1 MTYCKTCGALLMD
14 DSNSKCKWCK
24 TDPNHKSKV
33 QRQTIIQMFVAI
45 IVAVVV
51 AVSFR
56 GVTAVINTTVAARD
70 ISNDMGYEEV
80 VDVIVQAIYITS
92 DAGTLC
98 DTIHPKQLETY
109 VRGANMSE
117 KEFKASL
124 RNALLGRNTDFVSA
138 QAVIVSDNYDLT
150 GASLEDYT
158 KNFNFFYGANI
169 DAVKGV
175 EVQVTIT
182 KENGETFTETA
193 NMVLVHQNYRW
204 YLDAD
209 EIL

>member
-1 MTYCKTCGALLMD
+1 MTYCKTCGALLLD
-14 DSNSKCKWCK
+14 DNSKCTWCK
-24 TDPNHKSKV
+24 SNPNRENKV
-33 QRQTIIQMFVAI
+33 QRQTIIRMFVAI
-45 IVAVVV
+45 IVAVIAVV
-51 AVSFR
+51 GFR
-56 GVTAVINTTVAARD
+56 GTTAIINTTVATRD
-70 ISNDMGYEEV
+70 ISNDMSYEEV
-80 VDVIVQAIYITS
+80 VDVIVQAIYVTS
-92 DAGTLC
+92 DADTLC
-98 DTIHPKQLETY
+98 DAIHPKQLETY
-109 VRGANMSE
+109 VRAANISE

-150 GASLEDYT
+150 GTTLDDYT

-193 NMVLVHQNYRW
+193 NMVLVHQNNRW